1 MVIYRISRIQNI
13 KTAGV
18 EIQKA
23 RNIGA
28 LWKLVENKSEQR
40 QLLNRILIWND
51 GGLAKII

>member
-13 KTAGV
+13 KTSGV

>member
-13 KTAGV
+13 KTSGV

-40 QLLNRILIWND
+40 QLLNLILIWND